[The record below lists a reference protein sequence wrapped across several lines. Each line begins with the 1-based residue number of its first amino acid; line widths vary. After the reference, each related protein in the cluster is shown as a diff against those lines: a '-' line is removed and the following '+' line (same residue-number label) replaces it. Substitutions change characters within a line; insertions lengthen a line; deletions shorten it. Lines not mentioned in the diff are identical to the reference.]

1 MKKVYTIE
9 CMKVAFNSYN
19 EAEHW
24 RRWYNHKYPNDYIDP
39 TEIKWY
45 YIFELAG
52 CVSCPKFPWCTLM
65 PDECEADPISEDEL
79 KGETNGAYSESLDW

>member
-1 MKKVYTIE
+1 MEKVYTIE

-24 RRWYNHKYPNDYIDP
+24 RRWYNHEYPNDYIDP

-45 YIFELAG
+45 YIFDTCADAIHWGNSVSEPEWQEEL
-52 CVSCPKFPWCTLM
+52 W
-65 PDECEADPISEDEL
+65 ISGLLQEL
-79 KGETNGAYSESLDW
+79 NQMKL

>member
-24 RRWYNHKYPNDYIDP
+24 RRWYNHEYPNDYIDP

-45 YIFELAG
+45 YLSG
-52 CVSCPKFPWCTLM
+52 RRNH
-65 PDECEADPISEDEL
+65 
-79 KGETNGAYSESLDW
+79 G